1 MLNGQSLPLSAKVAA
16 LRSAD
21 AYAHRTD
28 AIEAVETHFAWV
40 FLTDRYAYKLKKPV
54 RHDFLD
60 LSTLTARHRNCNS
73 EVKLNRRLAPDVYLG
88 VVPLVQ
94 EREGRLHVGDGG
106 AIVDWLVWM
115 RRLPAAL
122 MLDRAAACGSIPSGS
137 LRALGALL
145 AQFYARQTPALI
157 SSDAYVERI
166 ARELKA
172 DQGELKSPDLYL
184 STRQLAAATAAQLSA
199 FAAVERELAERARQR
214 RIVDSHGDLRPEH
227 ICLSDPPCII
237 DSLEFSA
244 SLRRLDAAED
254 LAFLTMECELAGW
267 RAEGDAVF
275 AAYQAMS
282 GDLASPQLLDF
293 YRSRRAAV
301 RAKVTAWHLR
311 DPDYRERENWSSKAD
326 RYLEWAML
334 FARRACQR

>member
-1 MLNGQSLPLSAKVAA
+1 VLNGLPLSAKVAA

-21 AYAHRTD
+21 AYGHRTG

-60 LSTLTARHRNCNS
+60 LSTLMARHRNCNS

-94 EREGRLHVGDGG
+94 GREGRLHVGGG
-106 AIVDWLVWM
+106 EAIVDWLVWM
-115 RRLPAAL
+115 RRLPAAK
-122 MLDRAAACGSIPSGS
+122 MLDRAAAGGTIPPGS

-145 AQFYARQTPALI
+145 ARFYARQTPALI

-172 DQGELKSPDLYL
+172 DQVELKSPDLHL
-184 STRQLAAATAAQLSA
+184 SMTQLTVATDAQLSA
-199 FAAVERELAERARQR
+199 FAAVETELAERARQR

-227 ICLSDPPCII
+227 ICLSDPPCVI

-267 RAEGDAVF
+267 GAAADAVF

-293 YRSRRAAV
+293 YRSRRAGV

-311 DPDYRERENWSSKAD
+311 DPDYREREDWSSKAD
-326 RYLEWAML
+326 RYLEWMTL